1 MTINQYVQELAN
13 SQASLIHLQE
23 GLLANQA
30 LMKQETAQEF
40 IFDLRDYADSLA
52 IVTDFVDEPVVDSK
66 DAAELSAIL
75 GEQNQLLHAI
85 IQDISQTETFFN
97 QKGGELRRT
106 LASLQG
112 VLELNG
118 LLLQDNRA
126 FQQILKQTGEQTVEE
141 PVEKSSFFQRLFG
154 KK

>member
-13 SQASLIHLQE
+13 SQASLIQLQE
-23 GLLANQA
+23 SLLANHA
-30 LMKQETAQEF
+30 LMKQASTQEF

-52 IVTDFVDEPVVDSK
+52 IVTDFVDEPVVHSK
-66 DAAELSAIL
+66 EATELSAIL
-75 GEQNQLLHAI
+75 GEQNQLLHTI
-85 IQDISQTETFFN
+85 IQDISQTEVFFN
-97 QKGGELRRT
+97 QKEGELRRT

-118 LLLQDNRA
+118 LLLQENLT
-126 FQQILKQTGEQTVEE
+126 FQRMLKQTDEPTVEQ
-141 PVEKSSFFQRLFG
+141 PVEKNSFFQRLFG

>member
-126 FQQILKQTGEQTVEE
+126 FQQILKQTGEQMVEK
-141 PVEKSSFFQRLFG
+141 PIEKSSFFQRLFG